1 MAVIWLQSKKSTGGM
16 KMKHKLLTTVAAIG
30 LAITAQAA
38 SADTFLRMVSGPSG
52 GSWYPLGAKIMQV
65 FDEKLDGVTTSNTSG
80 GGISNILSVN
90 GGDAEI
96 GWSYAHTSFNGYSG
110 KGKFKKAQPD
120 VRHFATLYPAMFQ
133 VAVRADSSIKSFED
147 MKGANISPGK
157 AKWTGT
163 AFAESVLKAYGFGFD
178 DIRTNG
184 GTVHHVSYTESVA
197 LMKDKHI
204 DVFMAAT
211 SMPQAS
217 FIELE
222 HSPGIRFIGLTS
234 EKLDEILKANPGFI
248 PGMMPKGVY
257 KSIEEDTHTLG
268 IVTNMVV
275 HKDLSDDLVYKM
287 CKIFWENHATFAE
300 VKGTWKRVKLE
311 SALDGAAIPIHP
323 GAQKCYDELG
333 VKKNG

>member
-1 MAVIWLQSKKSTGGM
+1 MKIKTTIAVTVLA
-16 KMKHKLLTTVAAIG
+16 VAA
-30 LAITAQAA
+30 A
-38 SADTFLRMVSGPSG
+38 SGIARADTFVRMVSGPSG

-65 FDEKLDGVTTSNTSG
+65 FDEQIDGISTSSTSG
-80 GGISNILSVN
+80 GGISNILAVN

-96 GWSYAHTSFNGYSG
+96 GWSYAHTSYNGYVG

-133 VAVRADSSIKSFED
+133 VAVRKDSPIQSFSD
-147 MKGANISPGK
+147 MKAANISPGK

-163 AFAESVLKAYGFGFD
+163 AFTESVLKSYGFGFD
-178 DIRTNG
+178 DIKKNG

-197 LMKDKHI
+197 LMKDGHI

-217 FIELE
+217 FLELE
-222 HSPGIRFIGLTS
+222 HSPGIRFIGMPK
-234 EKLDEILKANPGFI
+234 EKLDEIIKANPGYV

-257 KSIEEDTHTLG
+257 ESLGADLHTLG

-275 HKDLSDDLVYKM
+275 HKDLPDDLVYNM
-287 CKIFWENHATFAE
+287 CKVFWANHAAFVE
-300 VKGTWKRVKLE
+300 VKGVWKSVTLE
-311 SALDGAAIPIHP
+311 NALNGAAIPVHP
-323 GAQKCYDELG
+323 GAKKCYDELG
-333 VKKNG
+333 VKG

>member
-1 MAVIWLQSKKSTGGM
+1 M
-16 KMKHKLLTTVAAIG
+16 KIKLLAAVATLALG
-30 LAITAQAA
+30 LGAQSA
-38 SADTFLRMVSGPSG
+38 SADQFLRMVSGPSG

-65 FDEKLDGVTTSNTSG
+65 FDEKIDGITTSNTSG
-80 GGISNILSVN
+80 GGISNVLSVN

-96 GWSYAHTSFNGYSG
+96 GWSYAHTAFNGYSG

-133 VAVRADSSIKSFED
+133 VAVRADSPIKSFED

-163 AFAESVLKAYGFGFD
+163 AFAESIIKAYGYGFK
-178 DIRTNG
+178 DIKANG

-222 HSPGIRFIGLTS
+222 HSPGIRFIGLPQD
-234 EKLDEILKANPGFI
+234 KLEAILKANPGFI
-248 PGMMPKGVY
+248 PGKMPKGVY
-257 KSIEEDTHTLG
+257 KSIGEDINTLG

-275 HKDLSDDLVYKM
+275 HKDLPEELVYNM
-287 CKIFWENHATFAE
+287 CKVFWANHATFAE
-300 VKGTWKRVKLE
+300 VKSIWKRVKVE
-311 SALDGAAIPIHP
+311 DALAGAAIPVHP
-323 GAQKCYDELG
+323 GAAKCYKELG
-333 VKKNG
+333 VTGNS